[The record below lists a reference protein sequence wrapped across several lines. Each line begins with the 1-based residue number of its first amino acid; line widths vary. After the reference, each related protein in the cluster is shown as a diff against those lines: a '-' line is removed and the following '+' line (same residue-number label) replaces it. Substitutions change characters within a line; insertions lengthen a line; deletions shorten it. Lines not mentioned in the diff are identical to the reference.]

1 MHFGK
6 RFTLVSFI
14 FSLFSLCSRITA
26 IKIIGRSASVTAG
39 DDAHLFWQLIDTT
52 ENLTSI
58 TWQRRTKEKPTYTKF
73 LIITSHGK
81 VEYNG
86 FGNRVEFT
94 GNISEHSGSILL
106 KNVTS
111 SDEGIYMCIFIIFP
125 SGPFKRE
132 IHLAVLVP
140 PVVSVGPDV
149 PPVAGDTEEILATCT
164 AAGAKPKADVSW
176 SLEALSDSV
185 KIQTDVTVDSEE
197 RCTVK
202 SSLIGV
208 ASKDLNEQKV
218 QCLVSHPGLKK
229 KLELNYNLIIHY
241 PPQVV
246 YITSVGDQ
254 EETREF
260 QCEAD
265 ANPKPTN
272 FAWSRYFPVKEP
284 LSSGVNSRQV
294 IPLTPNNNG
303 LYYCVVSNQYG
314 SAVASLYMHVF
325 PATESRTWTLFIIFI
340 VLVLAVVGVFALRK
354 SNFCQGF
361 LQFIERLRNRQHDP
375 VSDLSAPSNMNNNPP
390 NVWMFET
397 SPLGPYPDVVEG
409 LVLLPIP

>member
-26 IKIIGRSASVTAG
+26 IKIIGRNANVTAG
-39 DDAHLFWQLIDTT
+39 DDAHLFCQLIDTM
-52 ENLTSI
+52 EDLTSI
-58 TWQRRTKEKPTYTKF
+58 TWQRRTKEKPTDTDF
-73 LIITSHGK
+73 LIINSDGK
-81 VEYNG
+81 VEYSG

-94 GNISEHSGSILL
+94 GNILKHNGSILL

-111 SDEGIYMCIFIIFP
+111 SDEGIYTCILSIYP
-125 SGPFKRE
+125 SGPFERE
-132 IHLAVLVP
+132 IHLAVLVL

-149 PPVAGDTEEILATCT
+149 PPVAGDAEQILATCT
-164 AAGAKPKADVSW
+164 AADAKPEAEVSW

-197 RCTVK
+197 RYTVK

-208 ASKDLNEQKV
+208 ASKDLNEQNV
-218 QCLVSHPGLKK
+218 QCLVSHPGLQE
-229 KLELNYNLIIHY
+229 KLELNCTLIIHY

-254 EETREF
+254 GETREF
-260 QCEAD
+260 QCDAD

-272 FAWSRYFPVKEP
+272 FTWSRYFPVTDP

-314 SAVASLYMHVF
+314 SAVGSLYMHVF
-325 PATESRTWTLFIIFI
+325 PESRTCWTLFIIFI
-340 VLVLAVVGVFALRK
+340 VFVLAVVGVFAFRK

-375 VSDLSAPSNMNNNPP
+375 VNQ
-390 NVWMFET
+390 
-397 SPLGPYPDVVEG
+397 
-409 LVLLPIP
+409 